1 MGILFF
7 NVNLSAEAF
16 IMTEIKTDWS
26 KAEFKAYF
34 LLYAAHADQIET
46 PQERDF
52 ILAKVD
58 SKIYDRIH
66 QEFDQDND
74 YQSIQK
80 LLYTADKYNYS
91 KDDLESL
98 MEDIKRLF
106 LTDGEFTSYE
116 QNLLVTLKMLFR

>member
-80 LLYTADKYNYS
+80 LLYTAEKYNYS

>member
-1 MGILFF
+1 
-7 NVNLSAEAF
+7 
-16 IMTEIKTDWS
+16 MTEIKTDWS

-80 LLYTADKYNYS
+80 LLYTAEKYNYS